1 MPRTSRTMA
10 TAMEERDASSR
21 EKSALGLDDGDE
33 IGIAEQL
40 GFASDLDNLRFF
52 YFLFF
57 LFQE

>member
-1 MPRTSRTMA
+1 MA

-33 IGIAEQL
+33 IGIAEHL